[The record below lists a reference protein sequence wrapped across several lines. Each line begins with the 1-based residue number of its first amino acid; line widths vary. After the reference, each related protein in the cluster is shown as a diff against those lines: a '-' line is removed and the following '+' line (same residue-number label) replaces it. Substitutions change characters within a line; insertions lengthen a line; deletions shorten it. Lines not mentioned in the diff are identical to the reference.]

1 MARIEPD
8 AGTSIAVRP
17 AVEAIAAE
25 SLTCQRGGHAVVS
38 GVSFELKAGRALAL
52 RGPNG
57 SGKTTLL
64 RTIAGYLPAASGTV
78 RVTHSSERPPYPSP
92 LPKGRGS
99 ARTSAAGISVVP
111 SPLGERD
118 RVRGDSTDAASTE
131 AVFHY
136 IGHANG
142 IKPRLSVIE
151 NVSFWQSFYGG
162 ASDIEAA
169 EEALDAF
176 GLLNLASFSA
186 GHLSQGQGRRLGLA
200 RLLAAPHPIWLLDE
214 PQAALDAASTRLL
227 ERVIARHLASGGL
240 AIVSTHLDLA
250 LPDAAVLELGA
261 RPVLQ

>member
-8 AGTSIAVRP
+8 AGTSTPVRP
-17 AVEAIAAE
+17 AVETIAVE
-25 SLTCQRGGHAVVS
+25 SLTCQRGGRAVVS

-64 RTIAGYLPAASGTV
+64 RTIAGYLPAASGTI
-78 RVTHSSERPPYPSP
+78 RVTHSSEASA
-92 LPKGRGS
+92 GS
-99 ARTSAAGISVVP
+99 GGKPTFLSDK
-111 SPLGERD
+111 E
-118 RVRGDSTDAASTE
+118 STE
-131 AVFHY
+131 GVFHY

-169 EEALDAF
+169 EDALDAF

-200 RLLAAPHPIWLLDE
+200 RLLAAPRPIWLLDE

>member
-1 MARIEPD
+1 MTAP
-8 AGTSIAVRP
+8 P
-17 AVEAIAAE
+17 AVETIAAE
-25 SLTCQRGGHAVVS
+25 SLTCQRGGRAVVS
-38 GVSFELKAGRALAL
+38 DVSFELKAGRALAL

-64 RTIAGYLPAASGTV
+64 RTIAGYLPAASGTI
-78 RVTHSSERPPYPSP
+78 RVTHSSEASV
-92 LPKGRGS
+92 GS
-99 ARTSAAGISVVP
+99 GGKPTFLSDKESNEG
-111 SPLGERD
+111 
-118 RVRGDSTDAASTE
+118 
-131 AVFHY
+131 VFHY

-142 IKPRLSVIE
+142 VKPRLSVIE

-169 EEALDAF
+169 EDALDAF

-200 RLLAAPHPIWLLDE
+200 RLLAAPRPIWLLDE

>member
-1 MARIEPD
+1 
-8 AGTSIAVRP
+8 V
-17 AVEAIAAE
+17 E
-25 SLTCQRGGHAVVS
+25 SLTCQRGGRAVVS

-64 RTIAGYLPAASGTV
+64 RTIAGYLPAASGTI
-78 RVTHSSERPPYPSP
+78 RVTHSSEASA
-92 LPKGRGS
+92 GS
-99 ARTSAAGISVVP
+99 GGKPTFLSDK
-111 SPLGERD
+111 E
-118 RVRGDSTDAASTE
+118 STE
-131 AVFHY
+131 GVFHY

-169 EEALDAF
+169 EDALDAF

-200 RLLAAPHPIWLLDE
+200 RLLAAPRPIWLLDE